1 MCTVTYIPSGSR
13 IFFTSSRDE
22 RKHRTQA
29 LPPAVYSF
37 SSGKILFPK
46 DGDAGGTWTALHN
59 NGTAIILLNGA
70 VSNHIPLPP
79 YRKSRGLILLD
90 LINSISAVETFN
102 KIPLY
107 KIEPFSAIVYEQN
120 NLFEC
125 IWDGEKKYL
134 AEKNATESHI
144 WSSVTLYDRTVIS
157 KREQWFRQWL
167 ELRRNEQLTVNSVL
181 DFHRF
186 TGDGDMHNDLLMNRD
201 GVVFTVS
208 ITTTEIE
215 NGMGAMHYLD
225 MLNKN
230 QYQQVLSIGK
240 TIPAL

>member
-107 KIEPFSAIVYEQN
+107 KIEPFSAIV
-120 NLFEC
+120 
-125 IWDGEKKYL
+125 
-134 AEKNATESHI
+134 
-144 WSSVTLYDRTVIS
+144 
-157 KREQWFRQWL
+157 
-167 ELRRNEQLTVNSVL
+167 
-181 DFHRF
+181 
-186 TGDGDMHNDLLMNRD
+186 
-201 GVVFTVS
+201 
-208 ITTTEIE
+208 
-215 NGMGAMHYLD
+215 
-225 MLNKN
+225 
-230 QYQQVLSIGK
+230 
-240 TIPAL
+240 